1 MLYLF
6 NVSYVKLK
14 DRIYTNSNKL
24 SSVFMSHSQGNKIL
38 IHMNLRRLPLYMLES
53 ACYLYGKYQGDRKYF
68 IPWIA
73 QIMYGFLAHQMKL
86 MLSLVQEN
94 VRRPT
99 TITIVVILQ
108 IIFIV
113 IQQVQLFRGTLNAR
127 LRIRP
132 RIILD
137 IDKE

>member
-1 MLYLF
+1 VYKF
-6 NVSYVKLK
+6 S
-14 DRIYTNSNKL
+14 
-24 SSVFMSHSQGNKIL
+24 
-38 IHMNLRRLPLYMLES
+38 P
-53 ACYLYGKYQGDRKYF
+53 
-68 IPWIA
+68 

-113 IQQVQLFRGTLNAR
+113 IQQVQLFRGILNAR